1 MRIARHFKNNP
12 KVEFRIIGNTSGQR
26 EKLEEAGVVIPKGV
40 GDFFISREL
49 MYDCISELD
58 YILYCFPPE
67 VYKYTASGTVFDAVD
82 CERPILAIRNDYFSG
97 LFKVC
102 GEFGYLEDGYDNLVK
117 RINWLISNRNEGN
130 WNMKKVKDYL
140 RPESAAMRF
149 SESKWYIDSKFI

>member
-1 MRIARHFKNNP
+1 MRIAKHFKNNP

-82 CERPILAIRNDYFSG
+82 CERPILAIRNDYF
-97 LFKVC
+97 
-102 GEFGYLEDGYDNLVK
+102 
-117 RINWLISNRNEGN
+117 R
-130 WNMKKVKDYL
+130 DYL
-140 RPESAAMRF
+140 RYVASLAIWKMAMII
-149 SESKWYIDSKFI
+149 W